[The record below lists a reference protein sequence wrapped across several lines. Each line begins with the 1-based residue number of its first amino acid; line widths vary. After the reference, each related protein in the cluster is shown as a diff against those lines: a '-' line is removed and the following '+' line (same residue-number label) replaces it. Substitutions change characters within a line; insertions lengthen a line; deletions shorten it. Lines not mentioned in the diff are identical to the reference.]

1 MVVTSPRTR
10 KSPAKRIAWTEVE
23 DRAAVQFIALHKD
36 EQASESEWPAM
47 RAETDYWSL
56 AARFI
61 KSASGS
67 KYLRKG
73 KLNLSFIL
81 FLSLSFVC
89 KNSI

>member
-1 MVVTSPRTR
+1 
-10 KSPAKRIAWTEVE
+10 
-23 DRAAVQFIALHKD
+23 
-36 EQASESEWPAM
+36 M

-56 AARFI
+56 TARFI

-67 KYLRKG
+67 KYVRKG

-89 KNSI
+89 LFFISFAIKIDVKILNIVVVVVVVVDCLRSTGCFSL